1 MLYHKSMLVSLVIP
15 LLNNVSYLVLD
26 FDVFMQHA
34 AQFVVVSI
42 PLKRLLSA
50 LLKEPL
56 PVLCGA
62 ELICSPR

>member
-1 MLYHKSMLVSLVIP
+1 MLYYKSMLVSLVIS
-15 LLNNVSYLVLD
+15 LLNKISYLMLD

-50 LLKEPL
+50 LLEEPL

>member
-1 MLYHKSMLVSLVIP
+1 MLYYKSMLVSLVTP
-15 LLNNVSYLVLD
+15 LLNKISYLMLD

-50 LLKEPL
+50 LLEEPF